1 MKAIVQ
7 RESGSP
13 DVLRLE
19 EMSDP
24 QPGEHDLLVR
34 VHATSVNPV
43 DVKGRKNQGLRQFPI
58 VLGFDVS
65 GVVVGF
71 GAKVAGFRAGD
82 EVYAALNLFRHGANA
97 ELVAV
102 DSRSAAHKPRSVDHA
117 TAAVVPLV
125 TVTAWAALHDRARV
139 QPGQTVLI
147 HAGAGGVGHIG
158 VQLAKLFG
166 CRVITTAS
174 RDESIE
180 FCRSLGADQVV
191 NYRVEDFAKRV
202 LELTNGEGVPAILD
216 FVGGET
222 LAKSVDCL
230 ATGGQLVTILG
241 ADTGGSGQKLLFK
254 GATVHYEFMGIP
266 AWRNLR
272 QEFHA
277 GILRNTA
284 DLIDRGLLR
293 PHVFRKLP
301 LAQVGEGHL
310 LQETGHVTGKI
321 SILVRE

>member
-1 MKAIVQ
+1 MKAVIQ
-7 RESGSP
+7 TETGTP
-13 DVLRLE
+13 EVLRLE
-19 EMSDP
+19 QVPDP
-24 QPGEHDLLVR
+24 VPGEHDLLVQ

-43 DVKGRKNQGLRQFPI
+43 DVKGRRNQGLRQFPI
-58 VLGFDVS
+58 ILGFDVS
-65 GVVVGF
+65 GVVVGM
-71 GAKVAGFRAGD
+71 GARVTGFKVGD

-102 DSRSAAHKPRSVDHA
+102 DARSAAHRPRSIDHA

-147 HAGAGGVGHIG
+147 HAGAGGVGHIAI
-158 VQLAKLFG
+158 QLAKLFG

-180 FCRSLGADQVV
+180 FCRSLGADHVI
-191 NYRVEDFAKRV
+191 NHRTEDFARRT

-216 FVGGET
+216 FVGGEV

-230 ATGGQLVTILG
+230 ASGGQLVTILG
-241 ADTGGSGQKLLFK
+241 ADTGGAGQKLLFK

-266 AWRNLR
+266 TWRNVRL
-272 QEFHA
+272 EFHA
-277 GILRNTA
+277 GILRNVA

-293 PHVFRKLP
+293 PHLYRKLP
-301 LAQVGEGHL
+301 LAQVAEGHR
-310 LQETGHVTGKI
+310 LQETGHAIGKI
-321 SILVRE
+321 AIVVRE